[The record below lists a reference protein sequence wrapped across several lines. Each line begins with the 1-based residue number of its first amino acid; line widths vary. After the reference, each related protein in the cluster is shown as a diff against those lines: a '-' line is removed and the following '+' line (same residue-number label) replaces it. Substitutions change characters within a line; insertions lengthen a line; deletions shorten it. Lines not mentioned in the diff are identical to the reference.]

1 MNYIYDVTLNF
12 NKNNLYEFY
21 EWKDEDD
28 PEFILKIPVFKI
40 SYDDFIN
47 IKNSDIIVNKNFL
60 NLILD
65 KTEVY
70 APNSIKI
77 IKYSCIFSCEKSAVA
92 IEFDSDG
99 KSYMKSNLSID
110 EEEEILDYI
119 CDVKYSILDY
129 KIKNKKNIKIDFST
143 RNEREVQKYLLNVL
157 NKMIKNKEYSK
168 LKYIFYEIY
177 NEKIDDIEK
186 IYSKLVNITKNKDN
200 KFIKLKDLIYLIEN
214 KKTVSNN
221 T

>member
-110 EEEEILDYI
+110 EEEEIFDYI
-119 CDVKYSILDY
+119 CDVKYSIIDY
-129 KIKNKKNIKIDFST
+129 KIKNKKNMKIDFST